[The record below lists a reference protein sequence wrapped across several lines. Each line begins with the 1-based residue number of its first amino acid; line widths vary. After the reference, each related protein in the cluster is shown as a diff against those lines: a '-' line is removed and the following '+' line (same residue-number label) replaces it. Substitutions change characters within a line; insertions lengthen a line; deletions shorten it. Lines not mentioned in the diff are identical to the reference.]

1 MSEHNQESRKEEEEE
16 ERIYSLEDADNRE
29 SNRQL
34 LWTLGAL
41 LLGFVMILIIYL

>member
-1 MSEHNQESRKEEEEE
+1 MSEHNKDSRKEEEE

-34 LWTLGAL
+34 LWTLVAL

>member
-1 MSEHNQESRKEEEEE
+1 MSENNQESRKEEEE